1 MKKTLTLD
9 NPILI
14 NGKPVSEID
23 YDVDEITGELFA
35 EADSRKMS
43 ASGSHRGNLAGAPE
57 LDYSLHLYLGYAAMI
72 AVNPAYDWNDLA
84 RIKGHDNM
92 KVLGIGRTF
101 IVGSA
106 ASQEDSSDEPSETT
120 DESSILPSPTSKR
133 NE

>member
-1 MKKTLTLD
+1 MKKTLVLD

-14 NGKPVSEID
+14 NGKTVSELD

-35 EADSRKMS
+35 EADARKMS

-57 LDYSLHLYLGYAAMI
+57 IDYSMHLYLGYAAII
-72 AVNPAYDWNDLA
+72 AVNPGYDWSDLG

-106 ASQEDSSDEPSETT
+106 ASQDEDSEEPTETT
-120 DESSILPSPTSKR
+120 DESSTHQSPTSKKS
-133 NE
+133 E